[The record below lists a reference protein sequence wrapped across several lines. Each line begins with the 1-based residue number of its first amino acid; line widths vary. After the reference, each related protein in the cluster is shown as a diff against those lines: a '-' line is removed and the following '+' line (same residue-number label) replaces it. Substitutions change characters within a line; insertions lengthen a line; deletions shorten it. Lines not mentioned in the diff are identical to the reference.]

1 MGTLGLLIIVVVAVI
16 FFRKTLIRLVVGLFL
31 AAIVYSAIM
40 SQVQQTVS
48 AGVESA
54 GSIPSQLMAMVQGQI
69 NKFFGEG
76 RKIMQPLIDAAGE
89 PVELYE
95 YCLADNTVVRG
106 RVHPGAC
113 QALSGSER
121 TACFEKQVDDLKSI
135 DGVGDIQQI
144 DDLRAKVKE
153 GCAAKFGVRDAMP
166 KLLKAGVRGA
176 SELYGAC
183 KVPGACEEPNL
194 DSPTYRDCLARKF
207 GELGLIES
215 YCRVFTTSEAREQ
228 WRKCVEVSM
237 VQQTTGFVDLAQVFD
252 TPSKGA
258 EAIRAC
264 RQAE

>member
-1 MGTLGLLIIVVVAVI
+1 MGIFVVVVIIVLGVL
-16 FFRKTLIRLVVGLFL
+16 FFRRTLIRIAVGLFL
-31 AAIVYSAIM
+31 AAIVYSYVT
-40 SQVQQTVS
+40 SQVR
-48 AGVESA
+48 AGMESA
-54 GSIPSQLMAMVQGQI
+54 GGIPGQLMAMVHEQI
-69 NKFFGEG
+69 DKFFGEG
-76 RKIMQPLIDAAGE
+76 KKIMQPLIDAAGE
-89 PVELYE
+89 PTELYQ
-95 YCLADNTVVRG
+95 YCLADNTVTRG

-135 DGVGDIQQI
+135 DGVGDMQQI
-144 DDLRAKVKE
+144 DDLRSKVKE

-183 KVPGACEEPNL
+183 KVPGACEEPDL

-207 GELGLIES
+207 GELGLVES
-215 YCRVFTTSEAREQ
+215 YCRVFTTPETREQ

-237 VQQTTGFVDLAQVFD
+237 VQQTTGFVDLAQIFD

-264 RQAE
+264 RQAEL